1 MTNDIKNDKIIQVLA
16 YAFMFEKEA
25 KGKPVE
31 AGIISFKNLKSGFL
45 PFAFKENKEETV
57 IIDEGIL
64 DYYLEQMV
72 LLLNEILDV
81 TISFEEKGLTAM
93 YIKISQR
100 IQKEL

>member
-1 MTNDIKNDKIIQVLA
+1 
-16 YAFMFEKEA
+16 
-25 KGKPVE
+25 
-31 AGIISFKNLKSGFL
+31 LKSGFL

-81 TISFEEKGLTAM
+81 TIPFEEKV
-93 YIKISQR
+93 
-100 IQKEL
+100 